1 MWASLP
7 AEYLSLFF
15 SDFKVNNTACCPSSA
30 IGQCIPDKVP
40 CQNRTQYMFWDSF
53 HPTEIFNIF
62 YAERSYSALD
72 PSYAYPY
79 DIRHLISLDQ
89 GIAEAKWSR
98 KLSRISRLLCICYYF
113 RGLFTLYYDFIPAC
127 CMTLLWWLNKVTIML
142 YIFLKCVQI
151 MYFNYI

>member
-1 MWASLP
+1 VMWASLP
-7 AEYLSLFF
+7 AEYLSLCF

-89 GIAEAKWSR
+89 GIAEAK
-98 KLSRISRLLCICYYF
+98 
-113 RGLFTLYYDFIPAC
+113 
-127 CMTLLWWLNKVTIML
+127 
-142 YIFLKCVQI
+142 
-151 MYFNYI
+151 

>member
-1 MWASLP
+1 
-7 AEYLSLFF
+7 
-15 SDFKVNNTACCPSSA
+15 
-30 IGQCIPDKVP
+30 
-40 CQNRTQYMFWDSF
+40 
-53 HPTEIFNIF
+53 
-62 YAERSYSALD
+62 LD

-142 YIFLKCVQI
+142 YIYILKMRTI
-151 MYFNYI
+151 MYFNYIWKWFFKIIDFFRYFRIY